1 MTLTWRAVVLAA
13 VGVPLVLLLP
23 STGTVLV
30 WALVCVALCVLDASL
45 AASPRQ
51 VAVQRDLP
59 PSVRLTEPA
68 TSTLTLVQWRVL
80 VIASR
85 SQALRIGELAEHLG
99 ISVPSASRL
108 VRRIENR
115 HLVTAV
121 RADDDRRAT
130 IVSLTKAGRA
140 LVSDVVARR
149 RDLIRMA
156 LRDSDRGRDAEAIA
170 LVTEISARLAEYA

>member
-1 MTLTWRAVVLAA
+1 MVLTATSSTEGPNGAHAREDEARADAVERLLAA
-13 VGVPLVLLLP
+13 GIGI
-23 STGTVLV
+23 TARAIG
-30 WALVCVALCVLDASL
+30 DA
-45 AASPRQ
+45 
-51 VAVQRDLP
+51 
-59 PSVRLTEPA
+59 PA

-130 IVSLTKAGRA
+130 IVSLTKAGRG